1 MKAYVTKYALSNGIE
16 EVNGEIYDDIYFK
29 VKGFY
34 FLFGEGEW
42 FKTKEDAIKKVEEM
56 RIKKIK
62 YLEKQIERLKNK
74 KF

>member
-29 VKGFY
+29 VEGFY
-34 FLFGEGEW
+34 ILFKEGEW
-42 FKTKEDAIKKVEEM
+42 FETKEDAIKKAEEM

-62 YLEKQIERLKNK
+62 SLEKQIERLKNK